1 MNGIASLNLLI
12 LIFVI
17 GCSGL
22 DIGSVQRIAQQT
34 FQSTRPLSDEEEYYI
49 GRAVAARILSTY
61 SLSVDNTLNEY
72 VNIVGNTVALNS
84 EEPFTYGGYH
94 FAVLESD
101 ELNAFASPG
110 GIIFVTSGLINSLK
124 NEDELASVLAHEI
137 AHINHRDGIS
147 SIQTS
152 RLTGLATLIGTEAA
166 QVYGPSELSEI
177 VRLFEGSI
185 DDVFKTVVVNGY
197 SRSQELEAD
206 EAALIYLS
214 RAGYNPAA
222 LEEVH
227 QRFLEHGRASR
238 EGIIQTHPGT
248 LDRIEKIKLNL
259 PSFEVDESF
268 IQLRAARFQKAIQ

>member
-17 GCSGL
+17 ACSGL

-101 ELNAFASPG
+101 ELNAYASPG

-248 LDRIEKIKLNL
+248 RDRIEKIKLNL

>member
-1 MNGIASLNLLI
+1 
-12 LIFVI
+12 
-17 GCSGL
+17 
-22 DIGSVQRIAQQT
+22 
-34 FQSTRPLSDEEEYYI
+34 
-49 GRAVAARILSTY
+49 
-61 SLSVDNTLNEY
+61 
-72 VNIVGNTVALNS
+72 VALNS

-101 ELNAFASPG
+101 ELNAYASPG

-124 NEDELASVLAHEI
+124 NEDELASVLAHEV

-147 SIQTS
+147 SIQTA

-259 PSFEVDESF
+259 PSLEVDESF
-268 IQLRAARFQKAIQ
+268 IQLRAARFQEATQ